1 MGTEF
6 LDRKVRVDWLRF
18 QFKSE
23 LSNGISDIIRT
34 LDLPFQ

>member
-1 MGTEF
+1 MQTEF

-23 LSNGISDIIRT
+23 LSNCILR
-34 LDLPFQ
+34 